1 MKPVH
6 QLLPALEDAV
16 INRVDDPE
24 ISKLG
29 EGDLRTLVYQIVDAY
44 QRRFVDPK
52 VLLEAALSSAET
64 TVGKFR
70 EVKSRSVQTRAK
82 ILDWLLPL
90 LARAMQSIGIPV
102 RELIRRDGD
111 HAEYFNHPL
120 LCGIELAQ
128 HRRLIG
134 PKGGTKTITGRTW
147 WAVALPFDK
156 AGTSHACWA
165 VLDHHGELVGGKGD
179 ETIDFTLLQ
188 TLQLAEMIDDSMLG
202 EILSTFAGRL
212 RGASNGGGLPRIIEH
227 DERSHQQLLAML
239 ELIGPVK

>member
-24 ISKLG
+24 ISRLS

-52 VLLEAALSSAET
+52 VLLAAALASAES

-70 EVKSRSVQTRAK
+70 EVKSRSVATRAT
-82 ILDWLLPL
+82 ILEWLLPL
-90 LARAMQSIGIPV
+90 LARAMKSIGTPV

-111 HAEYFNHPL
+111 HAEYINHPL

-128 HRRLIG
+128 HRRIIG

-147 WAVALPFDK
+147 WAVAFPP
-156 AGTSHACWA
+156 ATGGSPHAVWA

-179 ETIDFTLLQ
+179 EVIDFTLLQ
-188 TLQLAEMIDDSMLG
+188 TLQLAEMIDDAMLG
-202 EILSTFAGRL
+202 EILATFAKCL
-212 RGASNGGGLPRIIEH
+212 RGASNGGGLPRMIEH
-227 DERSHQQLLAML
+227 DQRSHQQLLAMV
-239 ELIGPVK
+239 ELIGGK